1 MTLKHQW
8 DRLTDIPGNPS
19 ENLPPLILFFSDI
32 RTDPSRE
39 KTIMT
44 QAIKRCSPDKHPP
57 LFWFLSNI
65 HESLC
70 QDWYKT
76 LASWTNKAEYTPDIL
91 PNERVWW
98 WRCSRGYVW
107 VPAVSLS
114 STSGKQT
121 HYTQQ
126 TQMTQ
131 QVQPASRLWL
141 LTSFFLVL
149 LSWFNA

>member
-8 DRLTDIPGNPS
+8 DRLSDVPGNPS

-70 QDWYKT
+70 QDCYKT

-107 VPAVSLS
+107 VPQFPCPQRLVNKLITHSKLRWPSKS
-114 STSGKQT
+114 SR
-121 HYTQQ
+121 
-126 TQMTQ
+126 
-131 QVQPASRLWL
+131 QVGFGCWQAS
-141 LTSFFLVL
+141 F
-149 LSWFNA
+149 